1 MKIWIVDSEFELAI
15 GIVQR
20 PNSNSLNFVL
30 KTFYILRT
38 VWESFF
44 VVKSKE
50 KGEREKM
57 VFYEIEELTAVWI
70 DQL

>member
-1 MKIWIVDSEFELAI
+1 MGNQV
-15 GIVQR
+15 
-20 PNSNSLNFVL
+20 
-30 KTFYILRT
+30 
-38 VWESFF
+38 FF